1 MKRKVYLDYL
11 NVLSAFAVV
20 MLHTNNVF
28 WTFSYNR
35 YWLSANIIES
45 VFYFAVPIF
54 FMISG
59 ATLIDY
65 SKRYSTKTFLKK
77 RFSKTLIPFLF
88 WSILA
93 LVYLLH
99 YHKID
104 ITNFSLITLLD
115 LILNSKLFPIYWFFM
130 PLFGLYLSM
139 PLLSAVD
146 DEKKKSIFKYIIVSV
161 FLLSVLQ
168 LICGI
173 IKLPYFNLNV
183 ASASGYVIYLLI
195 GYYVSHYELSD
206 KSRHIIY
213 VLGFI
218 ALLVHLLGVW
228 KTSYM
233 LGAVDKT
240 FKGYLSPMSILYAS
254 ALFVFFRYA
263 SFDKMKGLNKII
275 NFLRETTFG
284 IYLIHYFI
292 IYHLC
297 YIIQINRY
305 SIVFRTLG
313 AIAIFL
319 TVALIVKLLK
329 RIPVIKQLV

>member
-1 MKRKVYLDYL
+1 M
-11 NVLSAFAVV
+11 
-20 MLHTNNVF
+20 
-28 WTFSYNR
+28 
-35 YWLSANIIES
+35 IES

-146 DEKKKSIFKYIIVSV
+146 
-161 FLLSVLQ
+161 
-168 LICGI
+168 
-173 IKLPYFNLNV
+173 
-183 ASASGYVIYLLI
+183 
-195 GYYVSHYELSD
+195 
-206 KSRHIIY
+206 
-213 VLGFI
+213 
-218 ALLVHLLGVW
+218 
-228 KTSYM
+228 
-233 LGAVDKT
+233 KT

-305 SIVFRTLG
+305 SIVFRTFG

-319 TVALIVKLLK
+319 TAALIVKILK

>member
-35 YWLSANIIES
+35 YWLTANIIES

-88 WSILA
+88 WS
-93 LVYLLH
+93 
-99 YHKID
+99 
-104 ITNFSLITLLD
+104 LD

-195 GYYVSHYELSD
+195 GYYVS
-206 KSRHIIY
+206 
-213 VLGFI
+213 
-218 ALLVHLLGVW
+218 
-228 KTSYM
+228 
-233 LGAVDKT
+233 
-240 FKGYLSPMSILYAS
+240 
-254 ALFVFFRYA
+254 
-263 SFDKMKGLNKII
+263 
-275 NFLRETTFG
+275 
-284 IYLIHYFI
+284 
-292 IYHLC
+292 
-297 YIIQINRY
+297 
-305 SIVFRTLG
+305 
-313 AIAIFL
+313 
-319 TVALIVKLLK
+319 
-329 RIPVIKQLV
+329 RIE

>member
-104 ITNFSLITLLD
+104 ISFA
-115 LILNSKLFPIYWFFM
+115 
-130 PLFGLYLSM
+130 LS
-139 PLLSAVD
+139 
-146 DEKKKSIFKYIIVSV
+146 
-161 FLLSVLQ
+161 Q
-168 LICGI
+168 
-173 IKLPYFNLNV
+173 N
-183 ASASGYVIYLLI
+183 
-195 GYYVSHYELSD
+195 
-206 KSRHIIY
+206 
-213 VLGFI
+213 
-218 ALLVHLLGVW
+218 
-228 KTSYM
+228 
-233 LGAVDKT
+233 
-240 FKGYLSPMSILYAS
+240 
-254 ALFVFFRYA
+254 
-263 SFDKMKGLNKII
+263 
-275 NFLRETTFG
+275 
-284 IYLIHYFI
+284 
-292 IYHLC
+292 
-297 YIIQINRY
+297 
-305 SIVFRTLG
+305 
-313 AIAIFL
+313 
-319 TVALIVKLLK
+319 
-329 RIPVIKQLV
+329 